1 MPSKKKS
8 VSTPLHLLQQLSDS
22 LLDTLEEA
30 CSQALADAEKVLAK
44 LEKRRGKAQEK
55 LHDARLK
62 LQDHA
67 SAGKSKAQGK
77 TRKAIDELEALLDTL
92 KVRQTETRTYIQ
104 TLKRDVEY
112 SLALAQGVG
121 KVREA
126 VNERLAR
133 RDGQTP
139 HKPAAQQTKVQPE
152 PVADEAPAAKPS
164 RPRDAKAGSGSGR
177 APRKTAGEQAPAGS
191 TARRSAS
198 PTNAASLQVSTTPKP
213 AASRRTAT
221 SKTTAGTTGSTAAP
235 GATQAP
241 ARAPRKPA
249 ATRTVKPTGPQS
261 DTPVAAGRTPASA
274 VPEGVSYTA
283 TDSAQASDA

>member
-22 LLDTLEEA
+22 LLETLEEA
-30 CSQALADAEKVLAK
+30 CSQALVDAEKVLAK

-67 SAGKSKAQGK
+67 AAGKSKAQGK

-92 KVRQTETRTYIQ
+92 KARQTETRTYIQ
-104 TLKRDVEY
+104 TLKRDVED

-126 VNERLAR
+126 VNERLAQ
-133 RDGQTP
+133 RDGKSSQ
-139 HKPAAQQTKVQPE
+139 KLAAQQAQVQPE
-152 PVADEAPAAKPS
+152 PAADQTPAAKPS
-164 RPRDAKAGSGSGR
+164 RTRDTKAVSGR
-177 APRKTAGEQAPAGS
+177 APRKAAGDQAPTVS

-198 PTNAASLQVSTTPKP
+198 ATNAAGSQTPATPKP

-221 SKTTAGTTGSTAAP
+221 AKTTHSGATGSTAGP

-241 ARAPRKPA
+241 VRAPRKPA
-249 ATRTVKPTGPQS
+249 AKRTVKTAGPQS

-274 VPEGVSYTA
+274 VSEGVSYTA
-283 TDSAQASDA
+283 TDSAQASEV